1 MSTTNGAWEYFLSAA
16 QLLSSAGPIKQRL
29 AVAYTTHLAA
39 LNTEEI
45 PREFRDEFVAI
56 GSSLS
61 TVAPLRGETAIQAS
75 IRKMS
80 DFEAA
85 GHAQRIINLLGGL
98 VRMQVQPRQ
107 TVLRAV
113 NSGDA

>member
-1 MSTTNGAWEYFLSAA
+1 MSSAWEYFLNAA
-16 QLLSSAGPIKQRL
+16 QQLSTAGPIKQRL
-29 AVAYTTHLAA
+29 ATAYATHLAGI
-39 LNTEEI
+39 NTDEI
-45 PREFRDEFVAI
+45 PREYREEFISI

-61 TVAPLRGETAIQAS
+61 AVAPLRGETAVQAS

-85 GHAQRIINLLGGL
+85 GHALRIINLMGAL
-98 VRMQVQPRQ
+98 VRMQMQPRQ

-113 NSGDA
+113 NSGDD